1 MTPEVKSSGRRAFV
15 ARMWRAVLLAA
26 GTGALGVAFWD
37 RKGPGGKG
45 SKPAEPAQLD
55 YSVSAQAGKLAVARG
70 VDRMS
75 NVKAAIQA
83 LGGMGGYV
91 RPGDKVLLKVNAAF
105 ATPPAIGATTHPD
118 VVRQVAL
125 QCFEAGAGQVVV
137 ADNPI
142 NDPASCFSLSGIET
156 AARKVGAQVM
166 LPRPDRFEPYSLKD
180 GRLILNWPVFS
191 APMRW
196 ADKVI
201 GLAPVKDHHR
211 SGASLGIKNWYGLLG
226 GRRNIFHQQIHT
238 IIADLAMLVKPTLV
252 ILDGTWSMMANGPTG
267 GSIDDLKATRT
278 VVAGTD
284 PVAVDAF
291 GATLLGKTAKDLP
304 HLKMAQAAGAGTVD
318 FRSLNPI
325 EVNAQGS

>member
-1 MTPEVKSSGRRAFV
+1 MSHGAQIPSRRAFV
-15 ARMWRAVLLAA
+15 ARLWRAVLMAV

-37 RKGPGGKG
+37 RKGPSGKD
-45 SKPAEPAQLD
+45 STQTELAQLD
-55 YSVSAQAGKLAVARG
+55 YAVAEQAGKIAVARG
-70 VDRMS
+70 ADRMH
-75 NVKAAIQA
+75 NVAAVIQA
-83 LGGMGGYV
+83 LGGMGLFV

-105 ATPPAIGATTHPD
+105 AAPPAVGATTHPD
-118 VVRQVAL
+118 VVKQVAM
-125 QCFEAGAGQVVV
+125 QCFEAGAAQVEV

-142 NDPASCFSLSGIET
+142 NDPASCFSLTGIDS

-166 LPRPDRFEPYSLKD
+166 LPRPDRFEPYSLK
-180 GRLILNWPVFS
+180 GSQLIRNWPVFS

-238 IIADLAMLVKPTLV
+238 IIADLALMVKPTLV

-267 GSIDDLKATRT
+267 GSLDDLKETRT

-291 GATLLGKTAKDLP
+291 GATLLGKIAEDLP
-304 HLKMAQAAGAGTVD
+304 HLIMAQAAGAGTVD

-325 EVNAQGS
+325 EVKAY

>member
-1 MTPEVKSSGRRAFV
+1 
-15 ARMWRAVLLAA
+15 MWRAVLMAV

-37 RKGPGGKG
+37 RKGPTGKD
-45 SKPAEPAQLD
+45 SKQAEPAQLD
-55 YSVSAQAGKLAVARG
+55 FTVSGQAGKIAVARG
-70 VDRMS
+70 AERMP
-75 NVKAAIQA
+75 NVTAAIKA
-83 LGGMGGYV
+83 LGGMGVFV

-118 VVRQVAL
+118 VVKPVAV
-125 QCFEAGAGQVVV
+125 QCFEAGASQVMV

-142 NDPASCFSLSGIET
+142 NDPASCFSLSGIEP

-166 LPRPDRFEPYSLKD
+166 LPRPDRFEPYSLK
-180 GRLILNWPVFS
+180 GGQLILNWPVFS
-191 APMRW
+191 APVRW

-238 IIADLAMLVKPTLV
+238 IIADLAMLIKPTLV

-267 GSIDDLKATRT
+267 GSMDDLKATRT

-291 GATLLGKTAKDLP
+291 GATLLGKTAEDLP
-304 HLKMAQAAGAGTVD
+304 HLKMAQSADAGTVD

-325 EVNAQGS
+325 EVNAQGG